1 MKNEKKMKMEGNEN
15 EKSKLTRKMKNNS
28 KTSGN
33 KNSTKNQSYI
43 RIYDKKEVDH
53 ENYFRKLILE
63 IINSVLKIQN

>member
-53 ENYFRKLILE
+53 EN
-63 IINSVLKIQN
+63 